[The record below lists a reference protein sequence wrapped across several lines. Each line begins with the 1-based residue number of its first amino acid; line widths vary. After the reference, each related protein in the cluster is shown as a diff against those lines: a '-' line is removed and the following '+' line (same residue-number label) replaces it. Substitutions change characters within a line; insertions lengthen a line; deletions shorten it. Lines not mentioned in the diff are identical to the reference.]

1 MMFWDSSAIIPLCI
15 DEPKTKIIQHII
27 KEDGAIAVWWGS
39 LIECYSAFARL
50 RREDLLK
57 PGEEDQIRHLLTILS
72 HAWTEIE
79 PSEDIRDIAGRLL
92 MTHPLQAAD
101 SLQLS
106 AALIWAGKKAKGHH
120 FVCLDLRLRDA
131 ARKEG
136 FTLLPSEL

>member
-15 DEPKTKIIQHII
+15 DEPKTKIVQHII
-27 KEDGAIAVWWGS
+27 REDSAITVWWGS

-50 RREDLLK
+50 RREGFLK
-57 PGEEDQIRHLLTILS
+57 SREEDQIRYMLTILS
-72 HAWTEIE
+72 NIWTEIE

-120 FVCLDLRLRDA
+120 FVCLDLRLRAA

-136 FTLLPSEL
+136 FILLPSVL

>member
-1 MMFWDSSAIIPLCI
+1 MSLRL
-15 DEPKTKIIQHII
+15 KNIQHII
-27 KEDGAIAVWWGS
+27 KEDGAMAVWWGS

-50 RREDLLK
+50 RREGLLK

-120 FVCLDLRLRDA
+120 FVCLGLRLRDA

>member
-15 DEPKTKIIQHII
+15 DEPKTKIVQHII
-27 KEDGAIAVWWGS
+27 REDSAITVWWGS

-50 RREDLLK
+50 RREGFLK
-57 PGEEDQIRHLLTILS
+57 SREEDQIRHLLTILS
-72 HAWTEIE
+72 NTWTEIE

-120 FVCLDLRLRDA
+120 FVCLDLRLREA

-136 FTLLPSEL
+136 FILLPSVS